1 LWCLSQSR
9 DSASLALRRSGAN
22 DSTLVTVLTDGDAG
36 LRAIHRQLVPQAE
49 HMLDWFHIS
58 MKFQNLKQSAK
69 GINETT
75 DVAVRDHALAQLER
89 AKWRLWN
96 GYTKRGI
103 TGLLDLE

>member
-1 LWCLSQSR
+1 
-9 DSASLALRRSGAN
+9 
-22 DSTLVTVLTDGDAG
+22 
-36 LRAIHRQLVPQAE
+36 
-49 HMLDWFHIS
+49 MLDWFHIS
-58 MKFQNLKQSAK
+58 MKFQNLKQFAK

-103 TGLLDLE
+103 TGLVDLEYWSRVQCFEHWNVRHLLYQLL